1 MMDLPLK
8 AGASGKVSVKRGEL
22 PGGVPLPYDEQ
33 AATAIIGVLLPAAGL
48 APCSGV

>member
-8 AGASGKVSVKRGEL
+8 AGVSGKVAAKR
-22 PGGVPLPYDEQ
+22 GVPLPYDEQ

-48 APCSGV
+48 APCSGM